1 MRAIIPTFLLAA
13 NQEDRSK
20 MLGDVCLLQQRMQF
34 RLKEYKTLV
43 QMALG
48 LFRNLSEVERTIEVV
63 ERKSHQH
70 NTTYEV
76 DQAIKDHQ
84 VTRNTIAEMIK
95 ITKQEADQFI
105 SLLRDQVERHSV
117 VLLHTTCNES

>member
-1 MRAIIPTFLLAA
+1 MRAVINTFLLAA

-117 VLLHTTCNES
+117 V